1 MIHSGR
7 ADGIKR
13 QGVGLSPSK
22 RIKNSLISYT
32 PISERI
38 LTARLHIKHLNISVV
53 VAYAPTDGAE
63 DNEKDK
69 FYGALS
75 DTFDE
80 LPRHDLKLLLGEFNA
95 KITSDRYGCES
106 VNGGKSLHITSNDN
120 GIRFVDFCAANELSI
135 GGTLFQ
141 HKDIH
146 KSTWRSPNGRAVN
159 QIDHICISRRFR
171 RSLIDVKVCRG
182 ADIGF
187 DHYMVRGLLR
197 SKLQSVAKMNHVPAI
212 DRLRDLTKVAEYN
225 IALKNRFELLDTD
238 DNLESIWGQF
248 KQTVTDVSM
257 EILGKRP
264 RRVKEQHLSQ
274 KTKDLLIQRG
284 QFKRKD
290 PNSAVNRSQYPKLNK
305 LVKKSSKTDDNNWAL
320 RIVTELE
327 EVASKGQQR
336 EVWAKIKKIS
346 GKSRINR
353 VSYVRDKKGKMITDP
368 QNQKDRW
375 KEHFT
380 ELLNPPLSSVNLD
393 DLDNVPEQP
402 NFGYLSCT
410 GGSPTRDEISDS
422 LKKLKNHKSPG
433 VDGITNE

>member
-1 MIHSGR
+1 MRRGGTRIPTALISQQIIHVDPGLNKSNPINYCKQVLSFGTWNALSLVSSSSQIYQLSQNIDQYKLDLLGLTETHLPGSGTSILHKGSLLIHSGR

-13 QGVGLSPSK
+13 QGVGLSLSK
-22 RIKNSLISYT
+22 RIKNALISYT

-38 LTARLHIKHLNISVV
+38 LTARLHSKHFNISVV

-80 LPRHDLKLLLGEFNA
+80 LPRHDLKLLLGDFNA

-141 HKDIH
+141 HKDNH
-146 KSTWRSPNGRAVN
+146 KGSWWSPNGRTVN
-159 QIDHICISRRFR
+159 QIGHMYISRRFR

-182 ADIGF
+182 ADIGS
-187 DHYMVRGLLR
+187 DHYLVRGLLR
-197 SKLQSVAKMNHVPAI
+197 IKLQSVAKINAKMNHVPAI

-248 KQTVTDVSM
+248 KQTVTDMSM
-257 EILGKRP
+257 EILG
-264 RRVKEQHLSQ
+264 KEQHLSQ
-274 KTKDLLIQRG
+274 KNKDLLIERG

-290 PNSAVNRSQYPKLNK
+290 PNSAVNRSQYSKLNK

-320 RIVTELE
+320 RIATELE
-327 EVASKGQQR
+327 EAASKGQ
-336 EVWAKIKKIS
+336 
-346 GKSRINR
+346 
-353 VSYVRDKKGKMITDP
+353 
-368 QNQKDRW
+368 
-375 KEHFT
+375 
-380 ELLNPPLSSVNLD
+380 
-393 DLDNVPEQP
+393 
-402 NFGYLSCT
+402 
-410 GGSPTRDEISDS
+410 
-422 LKKLKNHKSPG
+422 
-433 VDGITNE
+433 